1 MAAMINTVSLNS
13 LNSSQT
19 ALQSSLQKLSSGS
32 RINSAKDDAAGLAIV
47 VELASQMGGNQQ
59 AARNVSDGLSLTDTA
74 SGALNQVSDSLQR
87 MRELSVQAANGTNN
101 ASDLQA
107 IQTEI
112 NQLGQGIGQIAG
124 NTEFNGQKLL
134 NGSFS
139 APLQSGPN
147 AGDTQ
152 SLSLGSVA
160 LNDLGIAGLDVSTQ
174 ANASN
179 AINSLDNAIGS
190 VNTQQAHIG
199 AVQAGLNSTLANLN
213 NTYENL
219 AASKSRITDTDYA
232 SETSNLAQKRVQ
244 QQAANKA
251 LSVYNSVQS
260 NMLGLI
266 KP

>member
-1 MAAMINTVSLNS
+1 MINPVSLNS
-13 LNSSQT
+13 LNNSQS

-32 RINSAKDDAAGLAIV
+32 RINSAKDDAAGLAIA
-47 VELASQMGGNQQ
+47 VELASQLGGDQQ

-87 MRELSVQAANGTNN
+87 MRELSVQAANGTNSP
-101 ASDLQA
+101 SDLQA

-112 NQLGQGIGQIAG
+112 DQLGQGIGQIASS
-124 NTEFNGQKLL
+124 TDFNGQQLL

-139 APLQSGPN
+139 AQIQSGPN
-147 AGDTQ
+147 VGDTQ
-152 SLSLGSVA
+152 TLSLSGVTP
-160 LNDLGIAGLDVSTQ
+160 NDLGIAGLDVSTQ

-179 AINSLDNAIGS
+179 AINSLDSAISS
-190 VNTQQAHIG
+190 VNTQQANIG
-199 AVQAGLNSTLANLN
+199 AAQAGLNSTLANLS

-219 AASKSRITDTDYA
+219 AASKSRIADTDYA
-232 SETSNLAQKRVQ
+232 AETSNLAQLRVQ
-244 QQAANKA
+244 QQAAIKA

-260 NMLGLI
+260 NVLGLI